1 MAKNNK
7 YAQEAADSRRFRR
20 DNNKKPFKK
29 EKKTNDKFSM
39 KKQIERKHQPIPRS
53 VEEWDGHRGLIEYQ
67 MGKDMAADIL
77 ALRKGKEKG
86 IDPQKWLCD
95 YINEQE
101 GLIGYC
107 IKVVIAG

>member
-1 MAKNNK
+1 MAKENNK
-7 YAQEAADSRRFRR
+7 
-20 DNNKKPFKK
+20 FKK
-29 EKKTNDKFSM
+29 DVKIRWRDDKLSIERKNRKKNDKFSM
-39 KKQIERKHQPIPRS
+39 KKQIERQRQPIPHT
-53 VEEWDGHRGLIEYQ
+53 VEEWQGHRGLIEYQ
-67 MGKDMAADIL
+67 MNQATADDIL

-107 IKVVIAG
+107 VKVVIAG

>member
-1 MAKNNK
+1 MAEFKKVFKKDKKFQKNNNK
-7 YAQEAADSRRFRR
+7 
-20 DNNKKPFKK
+20 NKK
-29 EKKTNDKFSM
+29 NDKLSM

-67 MGKDMAADIL
+67 MGKEMAEDIL

-101 GLIGYC
+101 HLIGYC